1 MGLYTLQIAVS
12 KIANME
18 ANNQLTNKKE
28 NTMNDHSNTQ
38 KMMNRQLQ
46 GYLKTKQLAAES
58 QVEIEDDGDDMDVIH
73 KQDSELVNRDRYCF
87 FR

>member
-1 MGLYTLQIAVS
+1 
-12 KIANME
+12 
-18 ANNQLTNKKE
+18 
-28 NTMNDHSNTQ
+28 MNDHNNTQ

-58 QVEIEDDGDDMDVIH
+58 QVEIEDDGDDTNVIQR
-73 KQDSELVNRDRYCF
+73 QDNELVNREYYCF